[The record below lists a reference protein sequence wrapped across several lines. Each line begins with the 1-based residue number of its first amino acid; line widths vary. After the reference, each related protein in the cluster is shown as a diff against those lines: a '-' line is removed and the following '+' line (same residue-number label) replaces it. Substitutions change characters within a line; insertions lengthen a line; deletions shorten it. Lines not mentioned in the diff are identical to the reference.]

1 MCACGCGEVG
11 DIWDDLC
18 LHCNNQI
25 ISEHGSENVPG
36 CCNDCA
42 EGMLT
47 MTRLFKDIEDRGELA
62 KAFDANLA
70 DLKKMPKET
79 FVQYETEIKIAS
91 SSSERPNTKKVIKK
105 SVISIPA
112 LCDFFHN
119 YGNNNVEYKNDRN
132 RKKDRT
138 DFLIAMI
145 KGHDEYRGNKEK

>member
-1 MCACGCGEVG
+1 MCACGCGQVG

-25 ISEHGSENVPG
+25 ISEHESEDVQG
-36 CCNDCA
+36 CCNVCA

-47 MTRLFKDIEDRGELA
+47 MTRLFEEIEDGEELA
-62 KAFDANLA
+62 KAFDANVA

-79 FVQYETEIKIAS
+79 FVQYETEKEIPS
-91 SSSERPNTKKVIKK
+91 SSSARQNTMKVIEKA
-105 SVISIPA
+105 VISIPA

-119 YGNNNVEYKNDRN
+119 YGNNNVEYKNDRT

-138 DFLIAMI
+138 DFLITMI
-145 KGHDEYRGNKEK
+145 RGHDEYRGNKEK